1 VSDISVSIGGYRRN
15 PFASPFASVLLTP
28 LSMAFGGICCA
39 MAFAILSLNE
49 LATAVRGDALSRG
62 PQHTVTVPA
71 HRVDPAREGA
81 LVHVTG
87 LAVAAGEVVDPDVGV
102 AASGVRLFRTV
113 EMYQWVE
120 RTTQVKEIDD
130 EGRKQWVTRYD
141 YATTWMQSWQ
151 DSTSFRGPDA
161 PRNPAMPLLTEQW
174 LADEVTV
181 GAFRLNRGQVERIGD
196 RVPLSLARQPDTRT
210 VAVGTLVRHGDTY
223 YLGRNPDQPEIGDL
237 RISYSVFTAG
247 PVSILAAQAGN
258 SFAPYRVTVPL
269 PAARTILKALSPS
282 SGDVD
287 IVRDGTLTVKEL
299 VQSARRFHGALT
311 WGTRLVGVLLM
322 VVGVK
327 LFIWPGAA
335 LLRVMGRVRKRGRRF
350 VATRLGVGLAV
361 ISAAFAWVLARGLA
375 GEQIATY
382 AAASAVVTL
391 LVWVALPR
399 QHAA

>member
-1 VSDISVSIGGYRRN
+1 
-15 PFASPFASVLLTP
+15 
-28 LSMAFGGICCA
+28 
-39 MAFAILSLNE
+39 
-49 LATAVRGDALSRG
+49 
-62 PQHTVTVPA
+62 
-71 HRVDPAREGA
+71 
-81 LVHVTG
+81 
-87 LAVAAGEVVDPDVGV
+87 
-102 AASGVRLFRTV
+102 
-113 EMYQWVE
+113 
-120 RTTQVKEIDD
+120 
-130 EGRKQWVTRYD
+130 
-141 YATTWMQSWQ
+141 
-151 DSTSFRGPDA
+151 
-161 PRNPAMPLLTEQW
+161 
-174 LADEVTV
+174 V

-196 RVPLSLARQPDTRT
+196 RVLLSLAGQPDTRT

-223 YLGRNPDQPEIGDL
+223 SRGRNPAQPEIGDL
-237 RISYSVFTAG
+237 RFSYSVFTSG

-335 LLRVMGRVRKRGRRF
+335 LRRVIGRVMPTERRVRPRERRF

-361 ISAAFAWVLARGLA
+361 ISAAF
-375 GEQIATY
+375 
-382 AAASAVVTL
+382 
-391 LVWVALPR
+391 VWVALPR

>member
-1 VSDISVSIGGYRRN
+1 MSIEGYRRN

-71 HRVDPAREGA
+71 NRVDPAREGA

-102 AASGVRLFRTV
+102 AAPGVRLFRTV

-120 RTTQVKEIDD
+120 RKITSR
-130 EGRKQWVTRYD
+130 RKVTGYE
-141 YATTWMQSWQ
+141 YATRWSQSWL
-151 DSTSFRGPDA
+151 DSTDLIGPDA

-181 GAFRLNRGQVERIGD
+181 GAFRLNPGQVERIGD
-196 RVPLSLARQPDTRT
+196 RVPLSLAEQPDTRK

-258 SFAPYRVTVPL
+258 SFAPYRVAVPL
-269 PAARTILKALSPS
+269 PAARSILEALSPS
-282 SGDVD
+282 SSTVD
-287 IVRDGTLTVKEL
+287 IVRDGTQTVKEL
-299 VQSARRFHGALT
+299 VQSSRRHHAALT
-311 WGTRLVGVLLM
+311 WGMRLVGVLLM
-322 VVGVK
+322 VLGVK

-335 LLRVMGRVRKRGRRF
+335 LLRVIGRVMRTERRVRQRERRL

-382 AAASAVVTL
+382 AAASAVVML

>member
-1 VSDISVSIGGYRRN
+1 MSIGGYRRN

-87 LAVAAGEVVDPDVGV
+87 PAVAAGEVTDPDVGV
-102 AASGVRLFRTV
+102 AAPGVRLFRTV

-120 RTTQVKEIDD
+120 RKITSR
-130 EGRKQWVTRYD
+130 RKVTGYE
-141 YATTWMQSWQ
+141 YATRWSQSWL
-151 DSTSFRGPDA
+151 DSTDLIGPDA

-196 RVPLSLARQPDTRT
+196 RVLLSLAGQPDTRT

-258 SFAPYRVTVPL
+258 SFAPYRVAVPL
-269 PAARTILKALSPS
+269 PAARSILEALSPS
-282 SGDVD
+282 SSTVD
-287 IVRDGTLTVKEL
+287 IVRDGTQTVKEL
-299 VQSARRFHGALT
+299 VQSSRRFHAALT
-311 WGTRLVGVLLM
+311 WGMRLVGVLLM
-322 VVGVK
+322 VLGVK

-335 LLRVMGRVRKRGRRF
+335 LLRVIGRVMRTERRVRQRGRRF

-382 AAASAVVTL
+382 AAASAVVML

>member
-1 VSDISVSIGGYRRN
+1 MSIGGYRRN

-39 MAFAILSLNE
+39 MAFATLSLNE
-49 LATAVRGDALSRG
+49 LATAVRGDVLSRG

-71 HRVDPAREGA
+71 NRVDPAREGA

-87 LAVAAGEVVDPDVGV
+87 LAVAAGEMVDPDVGV
-102 AASGVRLFRTV
+102 AAPGVRLFRTV

-120 RTTQVKEIDD
+120 RKITSR
-130 EGRKQWVTRYD
+130 RKVTGYE
-141 YATTWMQSWQ
+141 YATRWSQSWL
-151 DSTSFRGPDA
+151 DSTDLIGPDA

-196 RVPLSLARQPDTRT
+196 RVPLSLAGQPDTRK

-258 SFAPYRVTVPL
+258 SFAPYRVAVPL
-269 PAARTILKALSPS
+269 PAARSILEALSPS
-282 SGDVD
+282 SSTVD
-287 IVRDGTLTVKEL
+287 IVRDGTQTVKEL
-299 VQSARRFHGALT
+299 VQSSRRHHAALT
-311 WGTRLVGVLLM
+311 WGMRLVGVLLM

-335 LLRVMGRVRKRGRRF
+335 LLRVIGRVMRTERRVRQRERRL

-361 ISAAFAWVLARGLA
+361 ISAAFACVLARGLA

-382 AAASAVVTL
+382 AAASAVVML

>member
-1 VSDISVSIGGYRRN
+1 MSIGGYRRN

-87 LAVAAGEVVDPDVGV
+87 PAVAAGEVTDPDVGV
-102 AASGVRLFRTV
+102 AAPGVRLFRTV

-120 RTTQVKEIDD
+120 RKITSR
-130 EGRKQWVTRYD
+130 RKVTGYE
-141 YATTWMQSWQ
+141 YATRWSQSWL
-151 DSTSFRGPDA
+151 DSTDLIGPYA

-196 RVPLSLARQPDTRT
+196 RVPLSLAGQPDTRK

-258 SFAPYRVTVPL
+258 SFAPYRVAVPL
-269 PAARTILKALSPS
+269 PAARSILEALSPS
-282 SGDVD
+282 SSTVD
-287 IVRDGTLTVKEL
+287 IVRDGTQTVKEL
-299 VQSARRFHGALT
+299 VQSSRRHHAALT
-311 WGTRLVGVLLM
+311 WGMRLVGVLLM

-335 LLRVMGRVRKRGRRF
+335 LLRVIGRVMRTERRVRQRERRL

-361 ISAAFAWVLARGLA
+361 ISAAFACVLARGLA

-382 AAASAVVTL
+382 AAASAVVML